1 LMMMMMMFI
10 IIFGPDDV
18 TVAYTIKTL
27 T

>member
-1 LMMMMMMFI
+1 MMMMMFI